1 MRYIKSS
8 KQAEGPPLGIDER
21 AVMAKLQTEWVVE
34 NLNDEGFLCGGT
46 FTTRAE
52 AVKYAKE
59 CEDEGL
65 TVLTIHEQ
73 VA

>member
-1 MRYIKSS
+1 M
-8 KQAEGPPLGIDER
+8 AE
-21 AVMAKLQTEWVVE
+21 LQTEWVVE

-59 CEDEGL
+59 CEAEGL